1 MHGDMTGM
9 KLPEG
14 GCYCGT
20 MNCHDCCRGALLIK
34 GWNCCCLF
42 SFAANFV
49 SLLINLFPLSHH
61 LCSLATFSNPKTS
74 SHDMAS
80 PPNPGLV
87 VSPTKPDN
95 LAPST
100 PSPRAAA
107 AAAAATSPTFPSSP
121 SHAPTHRSRSDT
133 MDPEA
138 EQTGEARL
146 KQPLQVMDGLGE
158 DEEEVEGGG
167 HAVVGRVDT
176 MDPQVEQTGEA
187 PVVLAVAPALEGL
200 KEDINEASEASDSA
214 GKQRRALENTLAMR
228 RKEREGEL
236 DKTMAS
242 DEERA
247 AVQTAIAEEEK
258 RLIAELEVKLKKVTQ
273 DAAVT
278 QGVASPSSPIPNASQ
293 NAADGLKG
301 DAEPIFRQRSD
312 TMAPQAEQRD
322 AAKVPA
328 SKVEAPAMAGFA
340 EDEEVN

>member
-1 MHGDMTGM
+1 
-9 KLPEG
+9 
-14 GCYCGT
+14 
-20 MNCHDCCRGALLIK
+20 
-34 GWNCCCLF
+34 
-42 SFAANFV
+42 
-49 SLLINLFPLSHH
+49 
-61 LCSLATFSNPKTS
+61 
-74 SHDMAS
+74 
-80 PPNPGLV
+80 
-87 VSPTKPDN
+87 
-95 LAPST
+95 
-100 PSPRAAA
+100 
-107 AAAAATSPTFPSSP
+107 
-121 SHAPTHRSRSDT
+121 

-158 DEEEVEGGG
+158 DEDEEEGGG

-278 QGVASPSSPIPNASQ
+278 QDVAAPQDVASPSSPIPNASQ